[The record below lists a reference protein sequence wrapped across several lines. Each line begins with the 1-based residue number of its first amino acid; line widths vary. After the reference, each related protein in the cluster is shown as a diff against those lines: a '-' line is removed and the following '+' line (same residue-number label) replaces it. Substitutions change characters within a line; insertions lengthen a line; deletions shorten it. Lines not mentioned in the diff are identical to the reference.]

1 MTEKKEPAK
10 VKEHKPEKGPRLVVD
25 LSQLY
30 ARPNVEQEDEME
42 WNNMLI
48 KFKFKKMSWP
58 RYNQIVTESLDETSD
73 KPDLYERLK
82 QEKVMKE
89 MIVEIAGT
97 RMEGEGAWLQLDSA
111 FCETLRKAMFD
122 GTGEMRVSG
131 AMLKNLIPNLE
142 EQIGSTELTKRA
154 RRI

>member
-10 VKEHKPEKGPRLVVD
+10 KKEDKKKEPKLVVD
-25 LSQLY
+25 LSQLF
-30 ARPNVEQEDEME
+30 ARPTVEEPDEIE
-42 WNNMLI
+42 WNNMLV
-48 KFKFKKMSWP
+48 KFKFRKVSWP
-58 RYNQIVTESLDETSD
+58 RYNQIVMEALDETSD
-73 KPDLYERLK
+73 KPDLYERNK
-82 QEKVMKE
+82 QERIIKE
-89 MIVEIAGT
+89 MITEIAGT
-97 RMEGEGAWLQLDSA
+97 RMEGEGPWLQLDSA

-142 EQIGSTELTKRA
+142 EQIGSTENIKRG